1 MKSNYPRIIL
11 EDFETAVDIL
21 TQAVR
26 NPLYTSAANCP
37 YAPLLRESISGAA
50 KQLQTL
56 TSQTKGDAMNTMKL
70 TATGDRPEDML
81 LWQIDTAIQDIRNVI
96 SNQGSTE
103 AAKVGASKFLF
114 ELLQKRVEI
123 AERLANIDRVFS
135 LEALLKE
142 FIEQHAES
150 SEVAKEFI
158 QRLNKLNQQN
168 K

>member
-26 NPLYTSAANCP
+26 NPLYASAANCP

-81 LWQIDTAIQDIRNVI
+81 LWQIDTAIQDIRNII